1 MTDPTPTISRRGY
14 LTGLGAGATT
24 ALAGCAGTFGGGG
37 GPDSLTV
44 AYMPIYP
51 DMQHFVMQ
59 EEGYYD
65 ELAATV
71 DAKQF
76 SNGPAIVQA
85 YASGE
90 LDVALFGVVPAM
102 IVIDKGIAAKVVA
115 ANIEEAMAIMT
126 HEEFRA
132 HWDGADDAKGAF
144 RSWAD
149 AKGRP
154 FTFAT
159 FPPGSVPDI
168 LLRYWLVDTHGI
180 DPDGFDAVEIKGPGG
195 ANAVFSAL
203 ASGSAD
209 GTSIMEW
216 VPTKVAQNG
225 LPFEILATA
234 GEFMPGQPAAVTLM
248 NDDIRGTEVATQF
261 VRQHQRATA
270 FINANPDEAAQDAVS
285 VIGQNSLEATTAR
298 QALDS
303 PMANF
308 ITDPHAIEGGTA
320 IFADFAHR
328 FEKTGEELSI
338 DQIFDFSV
346 YDGL

>member
-1 MTDPTPTISRRGY
+1 MTDTRLPLTRRRY
-14 LTGLGAGATT
+14 LQGVGAT
-24 ALAGCAGTFGGGG
+24 AAAGLAGCTGVLGGQNR
-37 GPDSLTV
+37 PDSLTV

-51 DMQHFVMQ
+51 DMQHFVLQ

-65 ELAATV
+65 EL
-71 DAKQF
+71 DADIDARQF
-76 SNGPAIVQA
+76 SDGPSIVQA

-90 LDVALFGVVPAM
+90 LDVALFGIVPAM
-102 IVIDKGIAAKVVA
+102 IVIDKGIAAKVIA
-115 ANIEEAMAIMT
+115 ANIEDAMAILT
-126 HEEFRA
+126 HDDFRS

-144 RSWAD
+144 RSWANE
-149 AKGRP
+149 KGRP

-168 LLRYWLVDTHGI
+168 LLRYWLVDTHDI
-180 DPDGFDAVEIKGPGG
+180 DPEGFDAVEIKGPGG

-216 VPTKVAQNG
+216 VPTKVAQND

-248 NDDIRGTEVATQF
+248 NDDVRETELATQF
-261 VRQHQRATA
+261 VRQHQRATE
-270 FINANPDEAAQDAVS
+270 FINGNPDRAAQDAVA
-285 VIGQNSLEATTAR
+285 VIGENSLDTQTAR

-308 ITDPHAIEGGTA
+308 VTDPHAIEGGTE

-338 DQIFDFSV
+338 DQIFDYSV

>member
-1 MTDPTPTISRRGY
+1 MTQTPTTLSRRRY
-14 LTGLGAGATT
+14 LQGLGGAATT
-24 ALAGCAGTFGGGG
+24 TGLAGCTGVLGGGS

-59 EEGYYD
+59 EEGFYN
-65 ELAATV
+65 ELDAEIE
-71 DAKQF
+71 AKQF
-76 SNGPAIVQA
+76 SDGPTIIQA

-90 LDVALFGVVPAM
+90 LDVALFGIVPAM

-115 ANIEEAMAIMT
+115 ANIEEAMAIIT
-126 HEEFRA
+126 RNEFRSY
-132 HWDGADDAKGAF
+132 WDEAPDARTAFEDWAADNG
-144 RSWAD
+144 
-149 AKGRP
+149 P

-168 LLRYWLVDTHGI
+168 LLRFWLLEVHGI
-180 DPDGFDAVEIKGPGG
+180 DPDESEAVEIKGPGG

-216 VPTKVAQNG
+216 VPTKVTQND

-234 GEFMPGQPAAVTLM
+234 SEFMPGQPAAVTLM
-248 NDDIRGTEVATQF
+248 NDDVRESELAGQF
-261 VRQHQRATA
+261 VTQHRRATR
-270 FINANPDEAAQDAVS
+270 FIGEQPDRAAEDAVA
-285 VIGQNSLEATTAR
+285 VIGENSLDLGTAR

-308 ITDPHAIEGGTA
+308 ITDPHRIEQGTQV
-320 IFADFAHR
+320 FADFAHR
-328 FEKTGEELSI
+328 FEKTSEVLSI
-338 DQIFDFSV
+338 DRIFDYTV

>member
-1 MTDPTPTISRRGY
+1 MQQPRSTLSRRRYLKG
-14 LTGLGAGATT
+14 LTGSATVAG
-24 ALAGCAGTFGGGG
+24 LAGCTGVLGGSS

-65 ELAATV
+65 QLDAEV

-76 SNGPAIVQA
+76 SDGPSIVQA

-90 LDVALFGVVPAM
+90 LDLALFGIVPAM

-115 ANIEEAMAIMT
+115 ANIEEAMAILT
-126 HEEFRA
+126 HDEFRSYWNEA
-132 HWDGADDAKGAF
+132 PDAKSAFRDWADDHGK
-144 RSWAD
+144 
-149 AKGRP
+149 

-168 LLRYWLVDTHGI
+168 LLRYWLVDTHNI
-180 DPDGFDAVEIKGPGG
+180 DPEAFDALEIKGPGG

-203 ASGSAD
+203 SSESAD

-216 VPTKVAQNG
+216 VPTKVAQNK
-225 LPFEILATA
+225 LPFEILTTA
-234 GEFMPGQPAAVTLM
+234 SEFMPGQPAAVTLM
-248 NDDIRGTEVATQF
+248 NDDIRETELATQF
-261 VRQHQRATA
+261 VRQHQRATE
-270 FINANPDEAAQDAVS
+270 FINANPDQAAQHAVA
-285 VIGQNSLEATTAR
+285 VIGENSLDQQTAR

-303 PMANF
+303 PVANF
-308 ITDPHAIEGGTA
+308 ITDPRAIEGGTE

-328 FEKTGEELSI
+328 FEKTNEELSI
-338 DQIFDFSV
+338 DRIFDYSI